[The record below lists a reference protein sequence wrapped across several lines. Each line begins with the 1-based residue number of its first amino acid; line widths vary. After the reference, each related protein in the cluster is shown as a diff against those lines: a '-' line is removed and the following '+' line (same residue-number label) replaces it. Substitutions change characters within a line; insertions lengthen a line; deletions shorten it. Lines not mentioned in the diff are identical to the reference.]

1 MCTSLLEHGEV
12 QDEGDLGGIV
22 RTQVLRQLC
31 AMNPSAALVV
41 HSKAL
46 KLCRM
51 PGLAV
56 ALILDFGV
64 DGNGKSRQLV
74 FCNWDQIRAR
84 AESLCLERQR
94 GLESCFAC
102 PSRGKEAHST
112 FYLLSYNPVG
122 QRSSLTDVVYYFFA
136 TCRFLELK

>member
-1 MCTSLLEHGEV
+1 MLADVVIPCWYVVCTSLLEHGEV

-41 HSKAL
+41 HSAAL
-46 KLCRM
+46 KLCHM

-64 DGNGKSRQLV
+64 DSNGKREQQVAQPFQKIL
-74 FCNWDQIRAR
+74 
-84 AESLCLERQR
+84 
-94 GLESCFAC
+94 
-102 PSRGKEAHST
+102 
-112 FYLLSYNPVG
+112 
-122 QRSSLTDVVYYFFA
+122 
-136 TCRFLELK
+136 